1 MLPTPGVGRGHIGG
15 ASSGH
20 NTRDTDFSVTDFS
33 VRYLRIVLVVLV
45 DHFIIISDAIA
56 VAIALALAG
65 RRGPLEQHLSVT
77 NGGLVAVRR
86 RLPIDL
92 DIVELVHRVLDRSRG
107 RRRRRRCA
115 LERVDVE
122 DVHGA
127 RPQLLLRD
135 AVAPVGGIDRLGC
148 EHAAEGRPRRVHV
161 DRLVLRRLGEH
172 VLGEVFSMPTDLID
186 LRDRFERLELRG
198 AERLRVRADQLVRR
212 LGLEAELGVGEL
224 GRLRALEV
232 FSVSRC
238 GERAE
243 LVLEVRDEDFGALDV
258 RFGDGGAGA
267 RRGGARVALRLAFGA
282 AGLVLVRVRSE
293 VVERTAILALVRV
306 CGA

>member
-1 MLPTPGVGRGHIGG
+1 M
-15 ASSGH
+15 
-20 NTRDTDFSVTDFS
+20 
-33 VRYLRIVLVVLV
+33 RY
-45 DHFIIISDAIA
+45 S
-56 VAIALALAG
+56 
-65 RRGPLEQHLSVT
+65 
-77 NGGLVAVRR
+77 N
-86 RLPIDL
+86 
-92 DIVELVHRVLDRSRG
+92 
-107 RRRRRRCA
+107 
-115 LERVDVE
+115 
-122 DVHGA
+122 
-127 RPQLLLRD
+127 
-135 AVAPVGGIDRLGC
+135 
-148 EHAAEGRPRRVHV
+148 
-161 DRLVLRRLGEH
+161 
-172 VLGEVFSMPTDLID
+172 LID

-198 AERLRVRADQLVRR
+198 AERPRVRADQLVRR

-293 VVERTAILALVRV
+293 VDERTAILALVRV